1 MGIMAAD
8 ISSEISSSVSS
19 PRISF
24 SYDLNETEESLPAEC
39 CHRRSDALLLDFSTD
54 FDFCI
59 SVNNF
64 HQDNLSADELFSDGK
79 ILPTQIKKVKSITKD
94 DSGTHRS
101 QPCTTS
107 RVGLRSGNVNDD
119 SKKKRLKEFLFES
132 IEEDKPASKS
142 FWHFKRSTSL
152 NCEKNRRNKGLIG
165 SLQVLG
171 RSNSTGSAPNP
182 KQSMASKAN
191 PKEHLQKQRSL
202 GSRNRSLPSYGEYH
216 QIYNSSGRP
225 PLLKKCK
232 SYGSG
237 VRINPV
243 LNITP
248 AYLSKGTSN
257 LFGFGSFFCNG
268 KSKKKKK

>member
-8 ISSEISSSVSS
+8 ICSESSSLVTS

-24 SYDLNETEESLPAEC
+24 SYDLNEKDDSLPAEC

-79 ILPTQIKKVKSITKD
+79 ILPTQIKEVKSVSKD
-94 DSGTHRS
+94 FGTQQS
-101 QPCTTS
+101 KPCTSS
-107 RVGLRSGNVNDD
+107 RVGSKCGNVNDD
-119 SKKKRLKEFLFES
+119 TKKKRLKEFLFES
-132 IEEDKPASKS
+132 IEEDKPASSKS

-152 NCEKNRRNKGLIG
+152 NCDNNRSKGLIR
-165 SLQVLG
+165 SFQILS
-171 RSNSTGSAPNP
+171 RSNSTGSAPNSKESIP
-182 KQSMASKAN
+182 SKVTSKQ
-191 PKEHLQKQRSL
+191 HLQKQPSL

-225 PLLKKCK
+225 PLLRKCK

-248 AYLSKGTSN
+248 AYISKGTSN

>member
-1 MGIMAAD
+1 MAAE
-8 ISSEISSSVSS
+8 ICSEISS

-79 ILPTQIKKVKSITKD
+79 ILPTQIKKVKSITL
-94 DSGTHRS
+94 DSDTHRS
-101 QPCTTS
+101 KPCTTS
-107 RVGLRSGNVNDD
+107 RVGLRSGNVNDET
-119 SKKKRLKEFLFES
+119 KKKRLKEFLFES

-152 NCEKNRRNKGLIG
+152 NCENNRRNKGLIG

-171 RSNSTGSAPNP
+171 RSNSTGSAPNYCE
-182 KQSMASKAN
+182 
-191 PKEHLQKQRSL
+191 KESHVSRHLSRVISSL
-202 GSRNRSLPSYGEYH
+202 NNMP
-216 QIYNSSGRP
+216 I
-225 PLLKKCK
+225 
-232 SYGSG
+232 
-237 VRINPV
+237 
-243 LNITP
+243 
-248 AYLSKGTSN
+248 
-257 LFGFGSFFCNG
+257 
-268 KSKKKKK
+268 